1 MPKKPQVKEDWKSL
15 RTWRGHRRTISDITW
30 SPDSIHFVS
39 CGTDSTICV
48 WNVNEHCKYKLSL
61 LIFVFIAPL
70 TVIQAK
76 ANGLT
81 FDPFGK
87 FIASQSSEERKLT
100 IWRVQNY
107 KNITKEAE
115 HELYYKN

>member
-15 RTWRGHRRTISDITW
+15 RTWRGHRRSKYYRNYPNFVIVLAISDITW
-30 SPDSIHFVS
+30 SPDSVHFVS
-39 CGTDSTICV
+39 CGTDSTICI
-48 WNVNEHCKYKLSL
+48 WNVNEHCKFPKLSL
-61 LIFVFIAPL
+61 TKNTFIAPL
-70 TVIQAK
+70 HVIQAK

-100 IWRVQNY
+100 IWRV
-107 KNITKEAE
+107 
-115 HELYYKN
+115 

>member
-39 CGTDSTICV
+39 CGTDSTICI
-48 WNVNEHCKYKLSL
+48 WNVNEHS
-61 LIFVFIAPL
+61 PL
-70 TVIQAK
+70 KVIQHK

-115 HELYYKN
+115 HDVYYKN